1 MEEPNKPWL
10 SPNFIPRCI
19 HKALKDIDKEY
30 KNDLDYRDVP
40 DLIFEDQNTQ
50 PYLKRHPSMFQDNY
64 GESHARLQDDQIS
77 SVGDLKFSLDTLSQ
91 HDSVTNLIWEQTKN
105 DTTDEEE
112 DISMLDYL
120 NSSVDSQ
127 VSLWSDI
134 LSSSITR
141 QYSEDSSISQISSDM
156 EAPRSQGLSN
166 NGEYCNDDMEIESVT
181 NTIMDDSKDDQSE
194 TIPKTFLQLKGI
206 TVANY
211 NMGCNFG
218 VSATIGIMMRN
229 NINILAIQEHTPWT
243 RQLME
248 SEINHIQRT
257 CEKWEYFATVSKVQI
272 LIIAKQ
278 LATCIRNTTVHEEGR
293 IIHTRMEVSSNLLIS
308 SLYMDIHTRLT
319 TEDITYH

>member
-166 NGEYCNDDMEIESVT
+166 NGEYYNDDMEIESVT

-218 VSATIGIMMRN
+218 VSAAIGIMIRN

-257 CEKWEYFATVSKVQI
+257 CEKWEYFATVSKVQ
-272 LIIAKQ
+272 
-278 LATCIRNTTVHEEGR
+278 
-293 IIHTRMEVSSNLLIS
+293 
-308 SLYMDIHTRLT
+308 Y
-319 TEDITYH
+319 